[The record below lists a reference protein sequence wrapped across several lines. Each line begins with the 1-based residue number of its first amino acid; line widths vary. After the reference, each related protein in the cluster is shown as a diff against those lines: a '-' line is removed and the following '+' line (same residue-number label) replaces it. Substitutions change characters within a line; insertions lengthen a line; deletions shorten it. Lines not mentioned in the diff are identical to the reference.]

1 MASTPSTHLV
11 PFAYE
16 GHQVRTVLVDGTPWF
31 VAGDVCAVLGIGRP
45 QDATRYL
52 DDDERGRCPLDTP
65 SGDQQVS
72 IINEPGLYSLI
83 LRSRKPEAKAFKRW
97 VTHEVL
103 PAIRRTGSYVPAPAS
118 PPALPDMS
126 TGEGQLAVLDMF
138 REQVTQR
145 MALERE
151 LDETHAYVD
160 DIEPDAHAYRTIATN
175 HVGDYSAKE
184 AASFLSRDP
193 RIKIGQ
199 NKLLA
204 TLRRWKVLDR
214 QDYPYAAHGRH
225 FHLKPQF
232 YGDPHTGELVEA
244 APQVRITWEGLSYVR
259 RRLLGELDTAATQ
272 DALFPAPARGQRRL
286 ALSGPDP
293 ATKAAPPGATNAGRG
308 LDPTPSSRR
317 SGTS

>member
-1 MASTPSTHLV
+1 MSDLV
-11 PFAYE
+11 PFDFE
-16 GHQVRTVLVDGTPWF
+16 GRSVRTVTIDGQPWF
-31 VAGDVCAVLGIGRP
+31 VAPDVCAILGYSRVADALRIPDPDDLGTQIVRGADGLERP
-45 QDATRYL
+45 T
-52 DDDERGRCPLDTP
+52 
-65 SGDQQVS
+65 QVV
-72 IINEPGLYSLI
+72 NEPGLYSLI

-184 AASFLSRDP
+184 AASFVSRDP

-232 YGDPHTGELVEA
+232 YEDPHTGELVEA

-259 RRLLGELDTAATQ
+259 RRLLGELDAAATQ
-272 DALFPAPARGQRRL
+272 DALFPAPARRQRRL
-286 ALSGPDP
+286 ALPGPD
-293 ATKAAPPGATNAGRG
+293 RG
-308 LDPTPSSRR
+308 GPD
-317 SGTS
+317 G

>member
-1 MASTPSTHLV
+1 MAEQFAATARQLV
-11 PFAYE
+11 AAE
-16 GHQVRTVLVDGTPWF
+16 
-31 VAGDVCAVLGIGRP
+31 
-45 QDATRYL
+45 ATI
-52 DDDERGRCPLDTP
+52 T
-65 SGDQQVS
+65 
-72 IINEPGLYSLI
+72 
-83 LRSRKPEAKAFKRW
+83 
-97 VTHEVL
+97 
-103 PAIRRTGSYVPAPAS
+103 
-118 PPALPDMS
+118 
-126 TGEGQLAVLDMF
+126 
-138 REQVTQR
+138 EQG
-145 MALERE
+145 RE

-232 YGDPHTGELVEA
+232 YDDPHTGEQREA
-244 APQVRITWEGLSYVR
+244 APQVRITWEGLSYIR
-259 RRLLGELDTAATQ
+259 RRLLGELDKAATQ

-286 ALSGPDP
+286 ALPGP
-293 ATKAAPPGATNAGRG
+293 TKAAPPGGWNAGQG
-308 LDPTPSSRR
+308 LDPTPSRR